1 MNPRYSHLP
10 GRRLA
15 MAAATAVLA
24 MAASVALAGQYQ
36 WRDAQGRMVYSD
48 LPPPASVPAA
58 RVVKAPAA
66 APQAAPAAALSAES
80 SSVAPAVP
88 ARSPGAS
95 GAAGA
100 SRAAASPA
108 QSIADRD
115 LAFRKRQA
123 ERAEEEKK
131 AQEAAGRKL
140 ELAKACSDAQGDIR
154 SMESGQRI
162 SRIAA
167 NGEREFVSD
176 RERAERLA
184 LARKSVRERC

>member
-1 MNPRYSHLP
+1 
-10 GRRLA
+10 
-15 MAAATAVLA
+15 MAAAAAVLA
-24 MAASVALAGQYQ
+24 VTASVALAGQYQ

-58 RVVKAPAA
+58 RVVKAPATA
-66 APQAAPAAALSAES
+66 SQAAPAAALSAES
-80 SSVAPAVP
+80 SSVAPAP
-88 ARSPGAS
+88 SAMSP
-95 GAAGA
+95 GA
-100 SRAAASPA
+100 SRAAGTSRAAAPPA

>member
-1 MNPRYSHLP
+1 
-10 GRRLA
+10 
-15 MAAATAVLA
+15 MAAAAAVFA
-24 MAASVALAGQYQ
+24 MAASVAVAGQYQ

-66 APQAAPAAALSAES
+66 ALSATSASPSSSSGAAPAAAASLG
-80 SSVAPAVP
+80 
-88 ARSPGAS
+88 SPGAT
-95 GAAGA
+95 GT
-100 SRAAASPA
+100 SRAATPAA

-123 ERAEEEKK
+123 DLAEAEKK

-154 SMESGQRI
+154 SMQSGQRI

-176 RERAERLA
+176 RERAERLEV
-184 LARKSVRERC
+184 ARKSVREHC